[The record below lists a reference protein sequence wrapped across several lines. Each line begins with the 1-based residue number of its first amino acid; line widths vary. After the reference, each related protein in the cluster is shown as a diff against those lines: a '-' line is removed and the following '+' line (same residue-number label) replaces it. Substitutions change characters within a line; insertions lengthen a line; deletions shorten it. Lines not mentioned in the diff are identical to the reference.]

1 MDCGGFMLELPQSH
15 NSTLQEKEIVSL
27 LGRGT
32 IKIIPQLETQRGFFS
47 SVFFCCVGG
56 RNQKLTFIITKSFL
70 EIFIH

>member
-1 MDCGGFMLELPQSH
+1 MLELPQSH

-47 SVFFCCVGG
+47 SVFFAVLEEEI
-56 RNQKLTFIITKSFL
+56 RNSPS
-70 EIFIH
+70 